1 MNRSLTVLFLCLVLA
16 APAAADVLALVTP
29 GPLGRAPLEGGPV
42 RVYRDLGA
50 SFIARLGDADF
61 PALENAGCTWRVL
74 DAPFR
79 SGEYF
84 VVPRVGRGALAA
96 PGVTVYEN
104 ARLRIV
110 RLPEADAYAAKG
122 AGLTI
127 LPLSRRGRPIEPAAD
142 ARFDWAPDTAV
153 ARLVGMVSLD
163 TLVADIRHLQNYIT
177 RYTHNRKCDTAGLWL
192 YGQFAELG
200 WQVALDTYRIN
211 ATRTFNVEA
220 TLPGTV
226 RPDSIVIACAHYD
239 SYCETNQ
246 NNAPGADDNATGT
259 AILLE
264 LARALKTKQ
273 FRWTVKLLAFSGE
286 EQWMK
291 GSYHWVDS
299 TAVPQGLKIYGAFNV
314 DMIGYTAYD
323 TNYLVNNRDVN
334 SAPMG
339 TLADSANAWYGI
351 GLRLLNFL
359 DPDCAGDNTPFWEA
373 GFRSTFALEDS
384 EWGIWNGSNP
394 HYHTTHDTVGILT
407 LGQVRRTAQLTVASV
422 AHVAGPVIGSGIVEA
437 PGGAAQARPKPML
450 LAGELALPVTGRY
463 ELFSA
468 DGRSL
473 GRAPNRLPAGVY
485 YLKTEEGSPPRRLV
499 KVR

>member
-1 MNRSLTVLFLCLVLA
+1 MNRSLTVLFLSLALA

-29 GPLGRAPLEGGPV
+29 GPLGRAPLEGSPV
-42 RVYRDLGA
+42 RVYRELGT
-50 SFIARLGDADF
+50 SFVARLCDADL
-61 PALENAGCTWRVL
+61 PILENAGCAWHVL

-79 SGEYF
+79 TGEYF
-84 VVPRVGRGALAA
+84 VVPRVGSGALAA
-96 PGVTVYEN
+96 PGITVYED
-104 ARLRIV
+104 ARLSIV
-110 RLPEADAYAAKG
+110 RLPEAEAYAAKST
-122 AGLTI
+122 GLVI
-127 LPLSRRGRPIEPAAD
+127 YPLSRRGRAIVPTAD
-142 ARFDWAPDTAV
+142 ERFAWSPDTAV
-153 ARLVGMVSLD
+153 ARLVGMMSLD
-163 TLVADIRHLQNYIT
+163 TLMADVRRLQNFGT
-177 RYTHNRKCDTAGLWL
+177 RYTHNRKCDSAGLWL

-220 TLPGTV
+220 TLPGAV

-264 LARALKTKQ
+264 LARALKTRP

-299 TAVPQGLKIYGAFNV
+299 TAVPQGLSIYGAFNV

-323 TNYLVNNRDVN
+323 SNYLVLNRDVN
-334 SAPMG
+334 SAPMAA
-339 TLADSANAWYGI
+339 LAESTNHWYGI

-359 DPDCAGDNTPFWEA
+359 DPDCYGDNTPFWEH
-373 GFRSTFALEDS
+373 GFKSTFALEDS

-394 HYHTTHDTVGILT
+394 HYHTTHDTVGIIT
-407 LGQVRRTAQLTVASV
+407 RGQVVRTAQLTVAGV
-422 AHVAGPVIGSGIVEA
+422 AHVAGPVSGSGIVEV
-437 PGGAAQARPKPML
+437 PGAAPQARPEPML
-450 LAGELALPVTGRY
+450 LAGELALPSTGRY

-468 DGRSL
+468 DGRSV
-473 GRAPNRLPAGVY
+473 GRASTRLPAGVY
-485 YLKTEEGSPPRRLV
+485 YLKTEEGTPPRRLV
-499 KVR
+499 KIR